1 MFLYPINFRK
11 IKNMKNFYGILMTAI
26 LFSLFKYYEHNNYS
40 FTQKKLSNQTDNSSV
55 NKNEASVK
63 PSSKNY
69 APPQKQIDSLPAN
82 PNQQVDE
89 GRDFAKDL
97 LIYTIK
103 DESNCVDYANAERH
117 CAPAGNFNSCMS
129 HTIGNNFR
137 QMEADCA
144 EARKKLFKR

>member
-11 IKNMKNFYGILMTAI
+11 IKNMKNFYGILMAAI

-69 APPQKQIDSLPAN
+69 PPSKTNRLTSS
-82 PNQQVDE
+82 
-89 GRDFAKDL
+89 
-97 LIYTIK
+97 
-103 DESNCVDYANAERH
+103 ESKPTSR
-117 CAPAGNFNSCMS
+117 
-129 HTIGNNFR
+129 
-137 QMEADCA
+137 
-144 EARKKLFKR
+144 